1 MLAVASNVWSEKR
14 TGGVMK
20 SKSAIA
26 LLVAVVAVVGAAV
39 FGGNVLATPPTP
51 FPGLTTAIL
60 AQSTL
65 DNAKKFQFAQA
76 LLRSRQLFGTSD
88 FYVVDNKFEANATTG
103 WHSHPGPSVVTIAAG
118 TMTNYES
125 KNGTCTKQV
134 FNKGDSFVDAGGS
147 GDTHMLR
154 NESGASAETI
164 AVQVLPSGTT
174 RRIDV
179 TPAPSNCNFEA
190 SH

>member
-1 MLAVASNVWSEKR
+1 
-14 TGGVMK
+14 MK
-20 SKSAIA
+20 SKWAIA
-26 LLVAVVAVVGAAV
+26 RLVAVVAVVAVVGAALY
-39 FGGNVLATPPTP
+39 GGTVLATPPTP

-154 NESGASAETI
+154 NESGTPAETI

>member
-1 MLAVASNVWSEKR
+1 MLAIASVVWSEKR

-20 SKSAIA
+20 SKWAIA
-26 LLVAVVAVVGAAV
+26 LFVAVAGAAM
-39 FGGNVLATPPTP
+39 FGGTVLATPATP
-51 FPGLTTAIL
+51 SPGLSTTIL

-65 DNAKKFQFAQA
+65 DTAKKFQFAQA

-88 FYVVDNKFEANATTG
+88 FYVVDNKFQANATSG

-125 KNGTCTKQV
+125 ENGKCTKTV
-134 FNKGDSFVDAGGS
+134 YSKGDSFVDAGGS
-147 GDTHMLR
+147 GDAHMLR
-154 NESGASAETI
+154 NESGGPAETI
-164 AVQVLPSGTT
+164 AVQVLPSGAP

-179 TPAPSNCNFEA
+179 TPAPSSCNL
-190 SH
+190 